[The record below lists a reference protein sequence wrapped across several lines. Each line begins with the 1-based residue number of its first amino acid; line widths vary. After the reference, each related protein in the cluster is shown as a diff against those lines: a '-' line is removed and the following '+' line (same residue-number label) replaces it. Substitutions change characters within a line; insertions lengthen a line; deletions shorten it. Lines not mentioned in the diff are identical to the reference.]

1 MPGHLPSD
9 KYFPIP
15 RALSPVATGKG
26 KVTTKDDIS
35 YLSPF
40 AGINPTTQGTSLL
53 MAVESAVV
61 VAAVNGSRRPC
72 RPCSVLVKWSRLG
85 SCPCCRRRQE
95 LTPARANVCCHVVL
109 LIRTK
114 GNENGLL
121 SLSERVWSSQAQA
134 GRKDNPFLLP
144 T

>member
-15 RALSPVATGKG
+15 RALSPVATGKE

-85 SCPCCRRRQE
+85 SCPCSLHRRCQE
-95 LTPARANVCCHVVL
+95 LTPARANVCCHVVV

-121 SLSERVWSSQAQA
+121 SLSERV
-134 GRKDNPFLLP
+134 
-144 T
+144 